1 MNTPQI
7 PQFSP
12 HEIIQTKATKHGKG
26 EFSNYATGL
35 RAFIYVS
42 LTKSSLDS
50 ERCRL
55 FVKITNPPHVTR
67 KKILKQKTKHC
78 HCSWITEWL
87 GCRGN
92 ISRTWGLNA
101 CNFVHAIV
109 VMTNAIDYNQSQNN
123 VLQHL
128 RANHGN
134 MRCRNNCVRQD
145 EDIATIILRDNRIVR
160 MGLSGRAR
168 IRFPKGARQIPLK
181 RAVKGNREN
190 WSRLYENTDGYIPQA
205 VGRT

>member
-1 MNTPQI
+1 
-7 PQFSP
+7 
-12 HEIIQTKATKHGKG
+12 
-26 EFSNYATGL
+26 
-35 RAFIYVS
+35 
-42 LTKSSLDS
+42 
-50 ERCRL
+50 
-55 FVKITNPPHVTR
+55 
-67 KKILKQKTKHC
+67 
-78 HCSWITEWL
+78 
-87 GCRGN
+87 
-92 ISRTWGLNA
+92 
-101 CNFVHAIV
+101 
-109 VMTNAIDYNQSQNN
+109 MTNAIDYNQSQNN

-190 WSRLYENTDGYIPQA
+190 
-205 VGRT
+205 